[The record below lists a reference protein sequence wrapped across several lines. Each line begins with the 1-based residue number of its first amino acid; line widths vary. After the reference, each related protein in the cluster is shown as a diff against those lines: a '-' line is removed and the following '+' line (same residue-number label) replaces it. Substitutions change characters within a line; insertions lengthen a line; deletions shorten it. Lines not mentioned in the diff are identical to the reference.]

1 MELPFF
7 LLLLFFIVAF
17 IYGSVGHGGA
27 SGYLAVL
34 TLTGFFSPAFVPVV
48 LVLNILVSS
57 VALYNYGSRGHFHWN
72 LFWPFALASV
82 PAAFFGGVIQFEV
95 QAFYITAG
103 LVLIVMAVI
112 LFYRTFHKKVK
123 QKYKSVNIP
132 AALLFGA
139 GVGYFSGL
147 MGVGGGIFL
156 SPLIYFLGWGSMRQI
171 AAVSALFIFVNSL
184 SGLAGHAM
192 STQILWSTAL
202 SLSLP
207 VLAGGYLGSRIG
219 VKTVKPD
226 YIQILLAVVLVIAG
240 IKMLA
245 QHAI

>member
-1 MELPFF
+1 
-7 LLLLFFIVAF
+7 
-17 IYGSVGHGGA
+17 
-27 SGYLAVL
+27 
-34 TLTGFFSPAFVPVV
+34 
-48 LVLNILVSS
+48 
-57 VALYNYGSRGHFHWN
+57 
-72 LFWPFALASV
+72 
-82 PAAFFGGVIQFEV
+82 
-95 QAFYITAG
+95 
-103 LVLIVMAVI
+103 
-112 LFYRTFHKKVK
+112 
-123 QKYKSVNIP
+123 
-132 AALLFGA
+132 
-139 GVGYFSGL
+139 

-184 SGLAGHAM
+184 SGLAGNAM

-240 IKMLA
+240 IKMLT